1 MKVQGDY
8 YRDGYA
14 HLQGFLQPRI
24 AAELLSMTRKDLDHA
39 GAPKDLFRS
48 FPTLARPALEI
59 YGPQYK
65 PMLSFLWG
73 MTPMMSALTQRELLP
88 TFCYFRIYRQGD
100 VCRVHSDRPAC
111 EHSLSMTLAY
121 SDGIPW
127 ALEFAAERTY
137 AQGPIE
143 SSFAN
148 GGPDGAVEMQP
159 GDAVLYQGVNY
170 RHGRT
175 TPNPNRWSAHIF
187 MHWVDGEGQ
196 YKHQGFDSEPASPM
210 PDFADFA
217 PPA

>member
-1 MKVQGDY
+1 MKVHGDY

-14 HLQGFLQPRI
+14 HLEGLLAPRI
-24 AAELLSMTRKDLDHA
+24 ATELLAITRKDIDHI
-39 GAPKDLFRS
+39 GAPKDLVRKL
-48 FPTLARPALEI
+48 PTLAQPALEI

-88 TFCYFRIYRQGD
+88 TFCYFRVYRKGD
-100 VCRVHSDRPAC
+100 ICRVHSDRPAC

-121 SDGIPW
+121 SDGVPW
-127 ALEFAAERTY
+127 ALEFASERVN

-143 SSFAN
+143 PSFAR
-148 GGPDGAVEMQP
+148 GAPDAGVMMAP
-159 GDAVLYQGVNY
+159 GDAVLYQGFNY

-196 YKHQGFDSEPASPM
+196 FKHQAFDSEPAATR
-210 PDFADFA
+210 PDFGYAT
-217 PPA
+217 